1 MTRARPGRKQR
12 PVAAAPGG
20 RPASPGYGLI
30 LDLEVVGSDICSKQP
45 LCTWRPESRQ
55 ESSLRPGDLSLGS
68 VDINF
73 RDRIRS
79 SVEVRSEVLL
89 YPGHPCHLPFSD
101 IRKKFEEKDE
111 NKRKQKKKKCSLDT
125 VKLQKLER
133 AFSLDLR
140 TQVNVSEGSINSG
153 CV

>member
-111 NKRKQKKKKCSLDT
+111 NKRKQKKKKKKCSLDT
-125 VKLQKLER
+125 AKLQKLEGHS
-133 AFSLDLR
+133 ASISELR
-140 TQVNVSEGSINSG
+140 
-153 CV
+153 